1 MKPSRRCYIHL
12 NSSHAPQ
19 QPLYTDVNNFHV
31 SDYEDIVR
39 SVIKVYD
46 SIEDT
51 VEDNH
56 NPRSRFAG
64 CLVRMA
70 GHDFMDFRVGEENQ
84 GGSDGC
90 VSFEDPD
97 NKGLQKCMVKADMPK
112 VYS

>member
-1 MKPSRRCYIHL
+1 
-12 NSSHAPQ
+12 
-19 QPLYTDVNNFHV
+19 
-31 SDYEDIVR
+31 
-39 SVIKVYD
+39 
-46 SIEDT
+46 
-51 VEDNH
+51 
-56 NPRSRFAG
+56 
-64 CLVRMA
+64 MA